1 MEKQVAIDAFGA
13 LAQETRLDIFRLL
26 VEAGPTGLAAGEI
39 GEALGV
45 PAATLSFHLKELR
58 TAGMVAS
65 HRRGRSL
72 IYAADFM
79 VVDGLIA
86 FLMRNCCQSSARSS
100 QPSQPIGAQQQ

>member
-1 MEKQVAIDAFGA
+1 MEKQAAIDAFGA

-58 TAGMVAS
+58 TASMVAS
-65 HRRGRSL
+65 RKDGRSL

-79 VVDGLIA
+79 AVDGLIA
-86 FLMRNCCQSSARSS
+86 FLMRNCCQRSARPA